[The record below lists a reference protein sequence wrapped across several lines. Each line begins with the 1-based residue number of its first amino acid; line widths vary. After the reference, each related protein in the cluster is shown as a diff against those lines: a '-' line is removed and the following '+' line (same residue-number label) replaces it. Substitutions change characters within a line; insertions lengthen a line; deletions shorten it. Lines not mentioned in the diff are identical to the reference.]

1 MGLKSNLLLWKEYL
15 KIGVSTAM
23 EYRFN
28 FIVQSISMALNDA
41 IWIAFWWI
49 LFSKFPVI
57 QGWELSDI
65 IILYAVLITSF
76 GISGVLMGNRSQVST
91 IIAEGGLDFY
101 LSLPKNELF
110 HVLISKSDWY
120 SMGDLGLGI
129 ILAGFFL
136 RLEQWPLFLLLVV
149 FAAVIITSY
158 NVISGSLAFIFGHV
172 EETSKTLNMSLI
184 SFGSYPLDIYTGVT
198 KFILLTLIPAGF
210 VSSIPAQILK
220 TFSWEWMLLLA
231 GVSVI
236 FLVIAIVVFKLGL
249 KRYESGNM
257 IYTRM

>member
-1 MGLKSNLLLWKEYL
+1 
-15 KIGVSTAM
+15 
-23 EYRFN
+23 
-28 FIVQSISMALNDA
+28 
-41 IWIAFWWI
+41 
-49 LFSKFPVI
+49 
-57 QGWELSDI
+57 
-65 IILYAVLITSF
+65 
-76 GISGVLMGNRSQVST
+76 
-91 IIAEGGLDFY
+91 
-101 LSLPKNELF
+101 
-110 HVLISKSDWY
+110 
-120 SMGDLGLGI
+120 MGDLGLGI